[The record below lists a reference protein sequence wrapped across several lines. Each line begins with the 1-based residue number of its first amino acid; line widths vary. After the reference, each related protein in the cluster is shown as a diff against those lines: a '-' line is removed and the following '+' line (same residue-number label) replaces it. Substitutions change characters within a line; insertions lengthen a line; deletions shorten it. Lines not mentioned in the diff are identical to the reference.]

1 MSEQGNLQA
10 QAEGEE
16 ELLVTK
22 LHSEVLLLL
31 GIDQFALS

>member
-1 MSEQGNLQA
+1 MSEQKDLQI
-10 QAEGEE
+10 QVQNEE

-31 GIDQFALS
+31 GIDKFALS